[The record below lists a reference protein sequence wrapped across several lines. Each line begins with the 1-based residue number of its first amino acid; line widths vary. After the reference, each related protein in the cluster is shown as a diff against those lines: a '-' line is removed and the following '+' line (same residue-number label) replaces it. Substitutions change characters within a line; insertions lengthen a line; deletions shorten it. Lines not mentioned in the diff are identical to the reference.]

1 MIELGGVLGDGMTES
16 SAPSPTVTWLAAA
29 RTAGQLSGR
38 VMPPRPMPETMTLVM
53 NQVMP

>member
-1 MIELGGVLGDGMTES
+1 MKVAGVHSGSMTWFFDTARE
-16 SAPSPTVTWLAAA
+16 PSAA